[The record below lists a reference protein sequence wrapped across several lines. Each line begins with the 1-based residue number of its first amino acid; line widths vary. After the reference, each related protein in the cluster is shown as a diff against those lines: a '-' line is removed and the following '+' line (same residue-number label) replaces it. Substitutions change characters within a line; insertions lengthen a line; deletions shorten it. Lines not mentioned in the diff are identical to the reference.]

1 MRNLLVILMVLFA
14 SLCQA
19 QKSKLNYKKIYENI
33 ESEKLEDF
41 LTADLKVDT
50 VSTLQYACFYIKV
63 HNGKRIDFVTATG
76 EIDKNYQKIIESNIH
91 KKNVP
96 WLKKN
101 KGTTMW
107 YVLPIVFGHIQ
118 SNFNERQIYK
128 QILAD
133 EINFLAI
140 RELIRDYPNKV
151 FIFNTVRKLTNEGMQ
166 IIRM

>member
-1 MRNLLVILMVLFA
+1 MILFA

-19 QKSKLNYKKIYENI
+19 QKSKLNYKKIYENV

-50 VSTLQYACFYIKV
+50 ISTLQYACFYIKV
-63 HNGKRIDFVTATG
+63 FNSKRIDYVTVTG
-76 EIDKNYQKIIESNIH
+76 EIDKNYQKIIESNIR

-118 SNFNERQIYK
+118 LNFNERQIYK

-133 EINFLAI
+133 EINLLAI

-151 FIFNTVRKLTNEGMQ
+151 FILETVRKLTNEGMER
-166 IIRM
+166 IEM

>member
-1 MRNLLVILMVLFA
+1 MKGILIFFMLSIA

-19 QKSKLNYKKIYENI
+19 QKSKLNYKKIDENV

-63 HNGKRIDFVTATG
+63 YNSNRIDYVTVTG
-76 EIDKNYQKIIESNIH
+76 EIDKNYRKIIESNIY

-101 KGTTMW
+101 IGKTMW
-107 YVLPIVFGHIQ
+107 YVLPIVFGHIR
-118 SNFNERQIYK
+118 SNLNERQIYEH
-128 QILAD
+128 IVAEEFNLY
-133 EINFLAI
+133 AI
-140 RELIRDYPNKV
+140 RELIRDFPNRV
-151 FIFNTVRKLTNEGMQ
+151 FILNTVRKVTNQNMQ
-166 IIRM
+166 QIKM

>member
-1 MRNLLVILMVLFA
+1 MKTVIVILILSIA

-19 QKSKLNYKKIYENI
+19 QKSKLNYKRIYEDI
-33 ESEKLEDF
+33 ESQKLEEF

-50 VSTLQYACFYIKV
+50 VSTLQYAWIFVKV
-63 HNGKRIDFVTATG
+63 YNSKRIDSLAISGKLDEKF
-76 EIDKNYQKIIESNIH
+76 KNIIESNIH

-101 KGTTMW
+101 KGTTIW
-107 YVLPIVFGHIQ
+107 YVLPIVFGRIQ
-118 SNFNERQIYK
+118 SNLNERQIYLK
-128 QILAD
+128 ILAE
-133 EINFLAI
+133 EINLSVVG
-140 RELIRDYPNKV
+140 ELIRDYPSKV

>member
-1 MRNLLVILMVLFA
+1 MILCA

-19 QKSKLNYKKIYENI
+19 QKSKLNNKKIYENV

-41 LTADLKVDT
+41 LSADLKVDT

-63 HNGKRIDFVTATG
+63 FNSKRIDYVTVTG
-76 EIDKNYQKIIESNIH
+76 EIDKNYQKIIESNIR

-118 SNFNERQIYK
+118 LNFNERQIYK

-133 EINFLAI
+133 EINLLAI

-151 FIFNTVRKLTNEGMQ
+151 FILETVRKLTNEGMQ
-166 IIRM
+166 RIEI